1 MDATKSE
8 THLSVLKNCTR
19 ESPNLIVPWNP
30 WRANARFCNFKK
42 TKILVSNMQGVRMQH
57 KTKERID
64 AIDSIVV
71 EGAIKLKITQFHN

>member
-1 MDATKSE
+1 
-8 THLSVLKNCTR
+8 
-19 ESPNLIVPWNP
+19 
-30 WRANARFCNFKK
+30 
-42 TKILVSNMQGVRMQH
+42 MQGVRMQH